1 MPTMG
6 RENEAMKVRS
16 AVAGIEL
23 SMEFVVLRV
32 ESFSIIGARRSD
44 GAFWVNEPTLCSDN

>member
-1 MPTMG
+1 MPTIG

-23 SMEFVVLRV
+23 STEFVVLRV
-32 ESFSIIGARRSD
+32 ESFSIIGARRSA
-44 GAFWVNEPTLCSDN
+44 GAFCVNEPTLYSDN